1 MDTDSASVDVS
12 WECSWKGGVDGWVQK
27 QLMVGVMVLQALMR
41 SDGAENKT
49 SGQARGGERW
59 NLFDGL
65 LRIEICVMLLVG
77 GTGKKTDV

>member
-1 MDTDSASVDVS
+1 MDTDSASVDVT
-12 WECSWKGGVDGWVQK
+12 WEVKGDDGWVEK
-27 QLMVGVMVLQALMR
+27 QLMEGVMMLQALMQ

-65 LRIEICVMLLVG
+65 LWIEIRAMLLVLLLA
-77 GTGKKTDV
+77 KTDV